1 MQGNHPILALE
12 EVSISFGGLKAVDR
26 CSFEMKKGEI
36 FSLIG
41 PNGAGKTTIFNII
54 NGIYRPDQGRV
65 LLEGENLVALRPDQ
79 IAEQGIARTFQNIEL
94 FDQMTVIE
102 NLLVGYHLNLNAGV
116 LVSFFLLG
124 KTRQEEREALLHGE
138 EILEFLGLLQ
148 YKDNLV
154 TNLPFGIQKKIE
166 LGRALALKPKLMLLD
181 EPAGGLNPMET
192 KYLMKLIQTIRDSM
206 GISILLVEHDMR
218 VVMGLSDKICVLH
231 FGQKIAEG
239 SPEEIQ
245 KHTKVIEAYLGTEKS
260 YA

>member
-1 MQGNHPILALE
+1 MLATHPLLALE
-12 EVSISFGGLKAVDR
+12 EVSLSFGGLKAVDR

-41 PNGAGKTTIFNII
+41 PNGAGKTTLFNII
-54 NGIYRPDQGRV
+54 NGIYKPDHGRV
-65 LLEGENLVALRPDQ
+65 LLEGKNLVALGAHQ
-79 IAEQGIARTFQNIEL
+79 IAGRGVARTFQNIEL

-102 NLLVGYHLNLNAGV
+102 NLLVGYHLNLKAGV

-124 KTRQEEREALLHGE
+124 KTRQEERQALCHGE
-138 EILEFLGLLQ
+138 EILEFLDLLQ

-154 TNLPFGIQKKIE
+154 TDLPFGIQKKIE
-166 LGRALALKPKLMLLD
+166 LGRALALKPKLVLLD

-192 KYLMKLIQTIRDSM
+192 RDLMKLIQEIRDSM
-206 GISILLVEHDMR
+206 EISILLVEHDMR
-218 VVMGLSDKICVLH
+218 VVMGLSDRVCVLH

-239 SPEEIQ
+239 NPEEIQ
-245 KHTKVIEAYLGTEKS
+245 KDEKVIEAYLGTQKS